1 MPLPPVALRWGGSR
15 YHSDEEYLRSARK
28 VARRVIDECGLTRDS
43 RLLDIG
49 CGQGRL
55 LRGVIGELGCVGGYL
70 GLDVHE
76 PSVEW
81 LRSQVNVGFAEFRLL
96 HFRNDRYNP
105 SIRERELPDLGERF
119 EAVVLISVF
128 SHMRLDDIST
138 YLRFIRKSM
147 AENARAFLTAF
158 VEDDVPAEE
167 ENPVGY
173 IAPSKGPLHRV
184 RLNRQHFEKMV
195 REAGLQV
202 SVFRY
207 AIHDGQSVYVL
218 TQSS

>member
-1 MPLPPVALRWGGSR
+1 
-15 YHSDEEYLRSARK
+15 
-28 VARRVIDECGLTRDS
+28 
-43 RLLDIG
+43 
-49 CGQGRL
+49 
-55 LRGVIGELGCVGGYL
+55 
-70 GLDVHE
+70 
-76 PSVEW
+76 
-81 LRSQVNVGFAEFRLL
+81 
-96 HFRNDRYNP
+96 
-105 SIRERELPDLGERF
+105 
-119 EAVVLISVF
+119 
-128 SHMRLDDIST
+128 
-138 YLRFIRKSM
+138 M
-147 AENARAFLTAF
+147 AENARTFLTAF